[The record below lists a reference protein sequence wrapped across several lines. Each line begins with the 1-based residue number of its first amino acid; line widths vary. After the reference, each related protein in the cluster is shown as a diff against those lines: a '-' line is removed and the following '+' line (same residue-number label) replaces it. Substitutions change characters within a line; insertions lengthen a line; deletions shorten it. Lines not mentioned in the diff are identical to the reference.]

1 MAMNAKNSI
10 VRLIE
15 RVPPIR
21 DFINS
26 LYEEVDLLK
35 SRNDVGDEFFDR
47 FQADRS
53 SPEYLAA
60 YHKPEPLVSYCIA
73 TYNRG
78 RLLAERSLRS
88 ILNQD
93 YTNLEIIVVGDCC
106 TDDTE
111 ARIRNLADGRIRFI
125 NLPERGKYPDNPQWR
140 WMVAGTVPMNLALSL
155 ARGDFI
161 THLDDDDE
169 HQRDRVAKLV
179 SFIRESKAEFVWHP
193 FWRETPDGKWE
204 LKPCN
209 GFRRYEVTTSSI
221 FYHRWLAQ
229 IPWDINA
236 YRYNEPGDW
245 NRMRK
250 FKYLGVRAV
259 RYPEPFLRH
268 YRERNQAEK

>member
-1 MAMNAKNSI
+1 MAMNPKNSI

-15 RVPPIR
+15 KVPPIR
-21 DFINS
+21 DFIDS
-26 LYEEVDLLK
+26 LYDEVDLLK
-35 SRNDVGDEFFDR
+35 SRCDVGDEFFDR
-47 FQADRS
+47 FQAERT
-53 SPEYLAA
+53 SPEYMSA
-60 YHKPEPLVSYCIA
+60 YQKPEPLVSYCIA

-78 RLLAERSLRS
+78 GLLAERSLRS

-93 YTNLEIIVVGDCC
+93 YRHIEVIVVGDCC

-111 ARIRNLADGRIRFI
+111 SRIRELGDDRIRFV
-125 NLPERGKYPDNPQWR
+125 NLPERGQYPDDPNWR
-140 WMVAGTVPMNLALSL
+140 WMVAGTVPMNLALSI

-169 HQRDRVAKLV
+169 HPRDRVAKLM

-193 FWRETPDGKWE
+193 FWRETPVGKWE

-209 GFRRYEVTTSSI
+209 RFRRYEVTTSSI

-236 YRYNEPGDW
+236 YRYHEPGDW

-250 FKYLGVRAV
+250 FKYLGVRAA
-259 RYPEPFLRH
+259 RYPEPLLKH
-268 YRERNQAEK
+268 YREKNQAET

>member
-35 SRNDVGDEFFDR
+35 SRYDVGDEFFDR
-47 FQADRS
+47 FHADRS

-60 YHKPEPLVSYCIA
+60 YQKPEPLVSYCIA

-93 YTNLEIIVVGDCC
+93 YTNIEIIVVGDCC

-111 ARIRNLADGRIRFI
+111 ARIREFADSRIRFI
-125 NLPERGKYPDNPQWR
+125 NLPERGRYPDDPQWR
-140 WMVAGTVPMNLALSL
+140 WMVAGTIPMNLALSL

-169 HQRDRVAKLV
+169 HQGDRVAKLV

-193 FWRETPDGKWE
+193 FWRENPDGKWE

-236 YRYNEPGDW
+236 YRYHEPGDW

-250 FKYLGVRAV
+250 FKYLGVRAA

-268 YRERNQAEK
+268 YRERNQIHK

>member
-1 MAMNAKNSI
+1 MSNLHLTGLYRRI
-10 VRLIE
+10 
-15 RVPPIR
+15 PFIR
-21 DFINS
+21 DFIYS
-26 LYEEVDLLK
+26 LYDEMDFLK
-35 SRNDVGDEFFDR
+35 SRHDVSDEEFDR
-47 FQADRS
+47 FQVYRA
-53 SPEYLAA
+53 SPEYLSA
-60 YHKPEPLVSYCIA
+60 YEKPEPLVSYCMA

-88 ILNQD
+88 ILSQT
-93 YTNLEIIVVGDCC
+93 YSRFEVIVVGDCC

-111 ARIRNLADGRIRFI
+111 TRVRDLGDSRIRFI
-125 NLPERGKYPDNPQWR
+125 NLPERGRYPDNPEWR

-169 HQRDRVAKLV
+169 HSKDRVAKLV

-193 FWRETPDGKWE
+193 FWRETPDGKWD
-204 LKPCN
+204 LKSCPQ
-209 GFRRYEVTTSSI
+209 FRRYDVTTSSI

-236 YRYNEPGDW
+236 YRYREPGDW
-245 NRMRK
+245 NRLRK

-259 RYPEPFLRH
+259 RHPEPLLRH
-268 YRERNQAEK
+268 FMERNQAQKQ

>member
-1 MAMNAKNSI
+1 MSMNAKNSI

-15 RVPPIR
+15 KVPPIR

-26 LYEEVDLLK
+26 LYDEVDLLK
-35 SRNDVGDEFFDR
+35 SRYDVGDDFFDR
-47 FQADRS
+47 FHADRS
-53 SPEYLAA
+53 SSGYLSA
-60 YHKPEPLVSYCIA
+60 YQKQEPLVSYCIA

-88 ILNQD
+88 ILNQH
-93 YTNLEIIVVGDCC
+93 YSNLDVIVVGDCC

-111 ARIRNLADGRIRFI
+111 TRVRNLADDRIRFV
-125 NLPERGKYPDNPQWR
+125 NLPERGKYPDDPQWR
-140 WMVAGTVPMNLALSL
+140 WMVAGTVPMNLALTL

-169 HQRDRVAKLV
+169 HSPDRVAKLI

-193 FWRETPDGKWE
+193 FWRENPDGKWE
-204 LKPCN
+204 LKPCH
-209 GFRRYEVTTSSI
+209 GFRRHEVTTSSI

-229 IPWDINA
+229 VPWDINA
-236 YRYNEPGDW
+236 YRYREPGDW

-250 FKYLGVRAV
+250 FKYLGVRAA
-259 RYPEPFLRH
+259 RYPDPFLRH
-268 YRERNQAEK
+268 YMERNQANK

>member
-1 MAMNAKNSI
+1 MNANN
-10 VRLIE
+10 LIG
-15 RVPPIR
+15 RVIEKIPPVR
-21 DFINS
+21 DFIDS

-35 SRNDVGDEFFDR
+35 SRYDVGDELFDR
-47 FQADRS
+47 FHADRTS
-53 SPEYLAA
+53 AEYLSA
-60 YHKPEPLVSYCIA
+60 YENPEPLVSYCIA

-78 RLLAERSLRS
+78 RLLAERALQS

-93 YTNLEIIVVGDCC
+93 YTNIEIIVVGDCC

-111 ARIRNLADGRIRFI
+111 ARIRGLGDSRIRFI
-125 NLPERGKYPDNPQWR
+125 NLPERGKYPDDPNWR
-140 WMVAGTVPMNLALSL
+140 WMVAGTVPMNLALSH

-169 HQRDRVAKLV
+169 HQQDRVAKLV
-179 SFIRESKAEFVWHP
+179 SFIRESRADFVWHP

-204 LKPCN
+204 LKPCPR
-209 GFRRYEVTTSSI
+209 FRRYEVTTSSI

-229 IPWDINA
+229 IPWDIHA
-236 YRYNEPGDW
+236 YRYHEPGDW

-250 FKYLGVRAV
+250 FKYLGVRAA